1 MGAEMKKNSLPE
13 TQVIYH
19 MKGMEG
25 CMAEKL
31 TSQWLL
37 PILESNPAML
47 RMLEDHEKGS
57 QRQLL
62 PWSGEFVGKHLT
74 SACEVYL
81 LTRDKRLE
89 KHIEGLVRALA
100 EIQKENG
107 YIGPWSKEFQ
117 LTGYAPNSH
126 WEADF
131 MERKEKPIPNWDTWD
146 FYHMMMGLIYWYEI
160 RDDKT
165 ALSCAVRLAD
175 LLHKTFWEK
184 GIKLSS
190 IGTTETNLAPVH
202 SLALLYEI
210 TGERRYLHMAEDIV
224 EQFQEENAADYLN
237 MAIAGKD
244 FYEMSIPRW
253 EGLHPI
259 MGLAVLHGI
268 TDKQV
273 YREAF
278 ENIWWSIARTDRHNT
293 GGFSSGESA
302 CGNPYDTRPIETCCT
317 VAWMA
322 LTVEMLKMGGNARAA
337 DELELSFLNGGL
349 GSLSPSGRWC
359 TYNTPMEGFRW
370 SSMKDISFQSRPGS
384 PELNCCSV
392 NAPRILGMLSQW
404 AIIYEEGRLDI
415 NYYGVYDAAFELEG
429 QQVSVHQ
436 EGDYLKA
443 GHVRLKIKQEREA
456 EYMLRLRIPGWS
468 ETTRVLLNG
477 CEVAAQPGAYLELNR
492 KWGMET
498 EVELW
503 FDVSLHFWT
512 GEREA
517 EGKSSI
523 YRGPVLLAY
532 DLSYNRQGA
541 EKLYFDA
548 ENMEA
553 SLADTA
559 EETPMILVRCQ
570 NVEGGEVFLSDF
582 RSAGFYGNEYRTWFA
597 VSNTEKRSFSK
608 ENPLRCCRPVRNV

>member
-1 MGAEMKKNSLPE
+1 MKKNSLPE
-13 TQVIYH
+13 TQIIYH
-19 MKGMEG
+19 MNGMEG

-47 RMLEDHEKGS
+47 RMLEDHEKGPH
-57 QRQLL
+57 RLLL

-81 LTRDKRLE
+81 LTRDGRLE
-89 KHIEGLVRALA
+89 EHISGLVQALA
-100 EIQKENG
+100 EIQAQNG
-107 YIGPWSKEFQ
+107 YIGPWSREFQ
-117 LTGYAPNSH
+117 LTGHTPNSH
-126 WEADF
+126 WEVDF
-131 MERKEKPIPNWDTWD
+131 MKRKEPPVPNWDTWD
-146 FYHMMMGLIYWYEI
+146 FYHMMTGLIYWYEI
-160 RDDKT
+160 KRDKS

-175 LLHKTFWEK
+175 LLYHTFWEK
-184 GIKLSS
+184 GVKLSS

-210 TGERRYLHMAEDIV
+210 TEDNRYLQMAEDIV

-237 MAIAGKD
+237 LAVAGKD
-244 FYEMSIPRW
+244 FYEMPIPRW
-253 EGLHPI
+253 EGLHPV

-268 TDKQV
+268 TGKQV

-322 LTVEMLKMGGNARAA
+322 LTVEMLKMGGSSRAA

-370 SSMKDISFQSRPGS
+370 SSMKDIAFQSRPGS

-404 AIIYEEGRLDI
+404 AVVRGEGRLDI
-415 NYYGVYDAAFELEG
+415 NYFGAYDACADLQG
-429 QQVSVHQ
+429 QHISVHQ
-436 EGDYLKA
+436 EGDYLKE
-443 GHVRLKIKQEREA
+443 GHIRLKISQERKA
-456 EYMLRLRIPGWS
+456 AYTLRLRIPGWS
-468 ETTRVLLNG
+468 EKTKVLVNG
-477 CEVAAQPGAYLELNR
+477 CKEDAHAGTYLELNR
-492 KWGMET
+492 EWGRET
-498 EVELW
+498 EIEMW
-503 FDVSLHFWT
+503 FDMSLRFWA
-512 GEREA
+512 GEKEM
-517 EGKSSI
+517 EGKSSV
-523 YRGPVLLAY
+523 YRGPLLLAY
-532 DLSYNRQGA
+532 DTAYNRPG
-541 EKLYFDA
+541 EEPCFDA
-548 ENMEA
+548 GKMKEKPVE
-553 SLADTA
+553 TA
-559 EETPMILVRCQ
+559 EGMPVLLTACR
-570 NVEGGEVFLSDF
+570 NTKGREVFLCDF
-582 RSAGFYGNEYRTWFA
+582 RSAGFYGNGYRTWFPI
-597 VSNTEKRSFSK
+597 SNTEKKVFTK
-608 ENPLRCCRPVRNV
+608 ENPLRCCRP